1 MSCSVQ
7 NRNSSTG
14 CHRQLIYRIQNHGS
28 VQCLSVSFILTGG
41 SHPVWNFHYIWIF
54 GIFVFSI
61 SVSQIKSWFV
71 SVFTTCCDSVF
82 IVCWQNQCVQL
93 VFLCSGRAGSG
104 RASVC
109 LSLSLSLSLWS
120 SASLCQLQRCPT
132 FTCLPSLHLTACLKK
147 INISAGEEKRRL
159 PSEVFICAG
168 RRRREQRE
176 RPVRETPGFW
186 ISSSSFSCLNQCSR
200 LKQQPARQRSDQRG
214 SRGQWYDWTKL

>member
-1 MSCSVQ
+1 MSQTINLQDSESRLC
-7 NRNSSTG
+7 
-14 CHRQLIYRIQNHGS
+14 
-28 VQCLSVSFILTGG
+28 SVSFSVFYFDGGFTSCLKLSLHLNLWNLCIFYFSVTDKELICVCVHDLLWFCVYSLLTE
-41 SHPVWNFHYIWIF
+41 PVCPAD
-54 GIFVFSI
+54 
-61 SVSQIKSWFV
+61 V
-71 SVFTTCCDSVF
+71 SV
-82 IVCWQNQCVQL
+82 L
-93 VFLCSGRAGSG
+93 GSGRAGPGLGVSQP
-104 RASVC
+104 
-109 LSLSLSLSLWS
+109 LSLSLWS

-186 ISSSSFSCLNQCSR
+186 ISSSSFSSVNQCSR

>member
-1 MSCSVQ
+1 MSQ
-7 NRNSSTG
+7 
-14 CHRQLIYRIQNHGS
+14 RINLQDSESGL
-28 VQCLSVSFILTGG
+28 CSVSFSVFYFDGGFTSCLKLSLHLNLCIFYFSVTDKELICVRVHDLLWFCVYSLLTE
-41 SHPVWNFHYIWIF
+41 PVCPAD
-54 GIFVFSI
+54 
-61 SVSQIKSWFV
+61 V
-71 SVFTTCCDSVF
+71 SV
-82 IVCWQNQCVQL
+82 L
-93 VFLCSGRAGSG
+93 GPGL
-104 RASVC
+104 C
-109 LSLSLSLSLWS
+109 LSQPLSLSLWS

-200 LKQQPARQRSDQRG
+200 LKQQPALQRSDQRG